1 MIFLGHIQAPRPRNL
16 PRSFGHDRMRPR
28 MAKRMFGTAGIRGVT
43 NVEITPVMTLK
54 LATVYGDWLVEQGKE
69 TPSVGIGYDT
79 RYGAE
84 VLARTAAAGFA
95 SAGCNVTFYG
105 CVPTG
110 VYALNLDRNGQD
122 GGILITGSHMPPD
135 RIGVIACLGDGA
147 CAPLD
152 ITDQLEERYHAFAKR
167 TRQVPA
173 HRIGRIDEEF
183 HAYEQYVA
191 EVVKLIDPLPI
202 KEKKYRVLIDPAN
215 GAGSYIAKE
224 LFQWYGCDV
233 EMIHF
238 DPSPLPDRPSEPRAN
253 TIGKAIET
261 VRELKCDMGLCL
273 DVDADR
279 SVFIAADGTPISE
292 DTVGCIF
299 AKEELGKGDLC
310 VVPINS
316 SGMIEAVCG
325 EIGARLEYC
334 RVGQPLTIQAV
345 KEKGALFSYEE
356 SGKYYF
362 ARHQAWADGLFSG
375 LKMLSV
381 MAKQGKTLE
390 ELVRPLPVFHQVK
403 HTVEVEDRKKE
414 AAIEAAV
421 RLMENRLT
429 EGKLRDTTLDGFKR
443 SFEDHSWLLLRKSGT
458 EPLIRVYS
466 DAPSR
471 ERAEALVREG
481 TSVLKEALDD
491 LD

>member
-224 LFQWYGCDV
+224 LFQW
-233 EMIHF
+233 
-238 DPSPLPDRPSEPRAN
+238 
-253 TIGKAIET
+253 
-261 VRELKCDMGLCL
+261 
-273 DVDADR
+273 
-279 SVFIAADGTPISE
+279 
-292 DTVGCIF
+292 
-299 AKEELGKGDLC
+299 
-310 VVPINS
+310 
-316 SGMIEAVCG
+316 
-325 EIGARLEYC
+325 
-334 RVGQPLTIQAV
+334 
-345 KEKGALFSYEE
+345 
-356 SGKYYF
+356 
-362 ARHQAWADGLFSG
+362 
-375 LKMLSV
+375 
-381 MAKQGKTLE
+381 
-390 ELVRPLPVFHQVK
+390 
-403 HTVEVEDRKKE
+403 
-414 AAIEAAV
+414 
-421 RLMENRLT
+421 
-429 EGKLRDTTLDGFKR
+429 
-443 SFEDHSWLLLRKSGT
+443 
-458 EPLIRVYS
+458 
-466 DAPSR
+466 
-471 ERAEALVREG
+471 
-481 TSVLKEALDD
+481 
-491 LD
+491 